1 MEKEMTL
8 GNSRSQMQDIMEN
21 VWKQLC
27 RPAEWLRCYFSQVL
41 EREVSMRQ
49 TMCILHAQLAGTVA
63 VFFTF
68 DSVLLHLAAVLW
80 FVAALLSCRN

>member
-8 GNSRSQMQDIMEN
+8 GNSRSPMQGIMGN
-21 VWKQLC
+21 VCKQLC

-49 TMCILHAQLAGTVA
+49 TMGILHAQLAGTVA

-68 DSVLLHLAAVLW
+68 DSVLLRLAAVLW
-80 FVAALLSCRN
+80 FIVALIRCKE

>member
-8 GNSRSQMQDIMEN
+8 RNSRSQMQGTMEN
-21 VWKQLC
+21 VWKQVC
-27 RPAEWLRCYFSQVL
+27 RPAEWLRSYFSQVL

-49 TMCILHAQLAGTVA
+49 TMAILNAQVAGTVA

-68 DSVLLHLAAVLW
+68 GSVLLHIAAVAW
-80 FVAALLSCRN
+80 FVISLLQCRK

>member
-8 GNSRSQMQDIMEN
+8 GNSRSQMQDTMEN

-49 TMCILHAQLAGTVA
+49 TMNILHAQLAGTVA
-63 VFFTF
+63 IFFSF
-68 DSVLLHLAAVLW
+68 ESVLLHFAVVLW
-80 FVAALLSCRN
+80 FIVTLLRCKN

>member
-1 MEKEMTL
+1 
-8 GNSRSQMQDIMEN
+8 MEN

-41 EREVSMRQ
+41 EREVSMHQ

-68 DSVLLHLAAVLW
+68 DSVLLHLAAVRGSWQPPPQLQELTP
-80 FVAALLSCRN
+80 AKGA